1 MRNESRKDTDARAA
15 GTMTPRGRI
24 EAAFRHGAPDRTP
37 VFEYVL
43 LSPIADRV
51 LGRPYADY
59 AGGVGDAERWSLE
72 ARERGWRKALE
83 SYVRDR
89 LDLAAAL
96 GHDMLYVCP
105 SPLPERE
112 AAAARSGAA
121 APVEDGP
128 DDPVERVRLAVAR
141 GEGESPGLR
150 EENLLV
156 YRLLNDEMR
165 ARGIDLPVMA
175 PAYAHGIWTNVDL
188 MQTMLLAPEVAR
200 SHFAL
205 ATRRALSWI
214 ESYLSLGI
222 TLIGVGGDF
231 AGNRPLISPELY
243 RQFIVPEV
251 RTCARRIHGGGALA
265 VNASD
270 GDLWSVI
277 DDFLLGCEVDGYLE
291 IEMRAGMDLARL
303 RERFGGRVTFLGNM
317 DCGSVLSFSPVD
329 EVRRAT
335 RECLEAGRGGGH
347 VFCASN
353 AITASVRWENY
364 VAMVN
369 EYRAMFGVPAFGG

>member
-1 MRNESRKDTDARAA
+1 MLRGPRPDTGIRSVGD
-15 GTMTPRGRI
+15 MTPRRRV
-24 EAAFRHGAPDRTP
+24 EAAFRHEVPDRTP

-59 AGGVGDAERWSLE
+59 AGGAGDEARWSLM
-72 ARERGWRKALE
+72 AREMGWRKALE
-83 SYVRDR
+83 TYVRDR

-105 SPLPERE
+105 SPLP
-112 AAAARSGAA
+112 AA
-121 APVEDGP
+121 APAP
-128 DDPVERVRLAVAR
+128 AAPPTDDPVERVRCAVER
-141 GEGESPGLR
+141 GEAEPPGLR

-156 YRLLNDEMR
+156 YQLLNEEMR
-165 ARGIDLPVMA
+165 GRGIDLPVMA
-175 PAYAHGIWTNVDL
+175 PAYVHGIWTNVDL
-188 MQTMLLAPEVAR
+188 MQTMLLAPDVAR
-200 SHFAL
+200 AHFAL

-222 TLIGVGGDF
+222 SMVGVGGDF

-243 RQFIVPEV
+243 RRFIVPEV
-251 RTCARRIHGGGALA
+251 RACARRVHAGGAWA

-291 IEMRAGMDLARL
+291 IEMRAGMDLGRL
-303 RERFGGRVTFLGNM
+303 RERFGGRITFLGNM
-317 DCGSVLSFSPVD
+317 DCGSVLSFAPVD
-329 EVRRAT
+329 EVRRLT
-335 RECLEAGRGGGH
+335 RECLEAGLGGGH

-353 AITASVRWENY
+353 AITASVRWESY

-369 EYRAMFGVPAFGG
+369 EYRATFGIPAFMEFS